1 MLFLTN
7 FLMVTGFMAI
17 FVAYV
22 LGVTSLSDWAADKWG
37 LRGFSTVWGVLIFL
51 PMMILF
57 TLGMTYGT

>member
-17 FVAYV
+17 IVAYIF
-22 LGVTSLSDWAADKWG
+22 GVTSLSDWAYDKWG
-37 LRGFSTVWGVLIFL
+37 SKGFNAVWGVLIFL

-57 TLGMTYGT
+57 TLGLTYG